1 MEIRK
6 IEDLIYDWQ
15 AFTNDVI
22 RFENIDFKKLQ
33 KLFRETYN
41 VLEEFSKEKLVP
53 KQISKLLIEMNDF
66 GWWVSDLDDTP
77 LHEFYQELLSLITGL
92 NKYFLTRDYDVET
105 LKRTIDNITE
115 YTFKSVEIIYE

>member
-1 MEIRK
+1 MKIRK

-15 AFTNDVI
+15 SFTNDVI

-33 KLFRETYN
+33 KLFRETYT
-41 VLEEFSKEKLVP
+41 VLEEFGKKNLVP
-53 KQISKLLIEMNDF
+53 KQISKLLLEMNDF

-77 LHEFYQELLSLITGL
+77 LHEFYQEFLFLITGL

-115 YTFKSVEIIYE
+115 CTFKSMEIVY